1 MSTVNSVDKAARIL
15 LRLARSGAASV
26 ADLSRD
32 MELPRSTV
40 YKILVTMERHGIV
53 ERNPTRGD
61 YHLGLRLI
69 ELGHR
74 AQEETDLFAVVHPH
88 LTALSSATGET
99 VHFTVLDGLEVL
111 YVDCVESTRR
121 LRTYSVIGVRAPVH
135 ATAVGKAILAFA
147 PRDLLDRLLSG
158 PLERITDNTIT
169 DPDAL
174 QLDLERT
181 RERGYS
187 VDDRENDPEIRCVG
201 APIVDASGFAYASL
215 SVSGPSERV
224 TRERETELGRLVV
237 NSAAQI
243 AARAGALVE
252 RLAPRQP

>member
-15 LRLARSGAASV
+15 LRLARSGAATV

-32 MELPRSTV
+32 MELARSTV
-40 YKILVTMERHGIV
+40 YKILVTMERHGFV

-61 YHLGLRLI
+61 YHLGLRLM

-88 LTALSSATGET
+88 LTALSNETGET
-99 VHFTVLDGLEVL
+99 VHFTVLDELEVL

-121 LRTYSVIGVRAPVH
+121 LRTYSVIGVRAPLH
-135 ATAVGKAILAFA
+135 ATAVGKAILAYA
-147 PRDLLDRLLSG
+147 RQDLLDRLLSG

-169 DPDAL
+169 DPAEL
-174 QLDLERT
+174 LRELERT

-187 VDDRENDPEIRCVG
+187 VDDRENDPDIRCVG
-201 APIVDASGFAYASL
+201 APVVDSSGFAYASL
-215 SVSGPSERV
+215 SVSGPSERL
-224 TRERETELGRLVV
+224 TPERSGELGRSVIE
-237 NSAAQI
+237 SAARI
-243 AARAGALVE
+243 AGRAGALME
-252 RLAPRQP
+252 RLASEDA